1 MKKFFALLLSCWVLS
16 LSVCA
21 DEVVLDSPDVS
32 ASPDVSVS
40 AFDEVFYDSQTA
52 TLAPDSVS
60 DSFSDF
66 APASDSFSAL
76 DSASVEDSVFVEV
89 PVSVE
94 AFDSASAPDEVID
107 DAPIET
113 PAPVSPPID
122 PVVDLPAPSFTLD
135 EVLSALPEGFGS
147 PDVVSED
154 VVLTGISRVSVPPV
168 TPSSSTGLKAALLT
182 VLGNYDPVVVVYQY
196 NTSSSGY
203 SSYATDIQPDYVWI
217 ASAVLLCLVIWCLFK
232 LGGAL
237 LRV

>member
-1 MKKFFALLLSCWVLS
+1 MKRFFALLLACWVLC

-21 DEVVLDSPDVS
+21 VDVYDDSEIAAL
-32 ASPDVSVS
+32 AS
-40 AFDEVFYDSQTA
+40 
-52 TLAPDSVS
+52 DSVS
-60 DSFSDF
+60 DSVSDS
-66 APASDSFSAL
+66 APAS
-76 DSASVEDSVFVEV
+76 DSVFVEV

-94 AFDSASAPDEVID
+94 ASDSALVPDEVID

-113 PAPVSPPID
+113 PASVSPPVD
-122 PVVDLPAPSFTLD
+122 PVVDVPAPSFSLD
-135 EVLSALPEGFGS
+135 EVLSALPESFGS

-168 TPSSSTGLKAALLT
+168 TPSSTTGLKAALLT

-203 SSYATDIQPDYVWI
+203 SSYATDIQPDCAWI

-237 LRV
+237 LRG

>member
-1 MKKFFALLLSCWVLS
+1 MKRIFALLLSCWVLC

-21 DEVVLDSPDVS
+21 DEVIL
-32 ASPDVSVS
+32 
-40 AFDEVFYDSQTA
+40 
-52 TLAPDSVS
+52 
-60 DSFSDF
+60 
-66 APASDSFSAL
+66 
-76 DSASVEDSVFVEV
+76 
-89 PVSVE
+89 
-94 AFDSASAPDEVID
+94 DSASAPDPAPVEDPAPDPTPAPEPVPEPVPEPGPSPDEVNNDSTIQ
-107 DAPIET
+107 T
-113 PAPVSPPID
+113 PAPVSSPID

-135 EVLSALPEGFGS
+135 EVLSALPEGFVR

-182 VLGNYDPVVVVYQY
+182 VLGNYDSVVVVYQY

-217 ASAVLLCLVIWCLFK
+217 ASAALLCLVIWCLFK

-237 LRV
+237 LRG

>member
-1 MKKFFALLLSCWVLS
+1 MKRFFALLLACWVLC

-21 DEVVLDSPDVS
+21 DEVVLASPDVS
-32 ASPDVSVS
+32 AS
-40 AFDEVFYDSQTA
+40 AFDEVRDDSQIA

-60 DSFSDF
+60 DSFTDF
-66 APASDSFSAL
+66 TPASDSFSAL
-76 DSASVEDSVFVEV
+76 DSAPVEDSVFVEV

-94 AFDSASAPDEVID
+94 ASDSALAPDEVNNDSTIQ
-107 DAPIET
+107 A
-113 PAPVSPPID
+113 PAPVIPPVSPVAD
-122 PVVDLPAPSFTLD
+122 VPAPTFTLD
-135 EVLSALPEGFGS
+135 EVLAALPQSFGS

-168 TPSSSTGLKAALLT
+168 TPSSTSGLKAALLT

-203 SSYATDIQPDYVWI
+203 SSYATDIQPDYAWI
-217 ASAVLLCLVIWCLFK
+217 ASAALLCLVIWCLFK

-237 LRV
+237 IRG